1 MICVSA
7 SRAKGKGK
15 EYICIHIFRPPDRPP
30 TDHRAQRGE
39 EKLLSQKLG
48 SHAPGDAFGRKFR
61 AISRRG
67 AFAHRSRFPYYG
79 AACRNL
85 SILPTCTL
93 REKKTTVNEITLV

>member
-48 SHAPGDAFGRKFR
+48 SPPETRSVGN
-61 AISRRG
+61 
-67 AFAHRSRFPYYG
+67 FALFLG
-79 AACRNL
+79 AAR
-85 SILPTCTL
+85 SHIAAGFPITGP
-93 REKKTTVNEITLV
+93 RVEI

>member
-48 SHAPGDAFGRKFR
+48 SPPETRSVGN
-61 AISRRG
+61 
-67 AFAHRSRFPYYG
+67 FALFYGVPY
-79 AACRNL
+79 L
-85 SILPTCTL
+85 
-93 REKKTTVNEITLV
+93 TVVARMVPPKGL